1 MPKKTATWPEA
12 GAGYLAADPEMYSLI
27 HAVTTHEIV
36 LPCLAATGFASPP
49 GQNTLSRSNLNQGS
63 ISERACKKSESDI
76 VWPDRRAGC

>member
-49 GQNTLSRSNLNQGS
+49 GQNTLSRSNLNQGDHF
-63 ISERACKKSESDI
+63 RKSVQE
-76 VWPDRRAGC
+76 VGVRHCVA